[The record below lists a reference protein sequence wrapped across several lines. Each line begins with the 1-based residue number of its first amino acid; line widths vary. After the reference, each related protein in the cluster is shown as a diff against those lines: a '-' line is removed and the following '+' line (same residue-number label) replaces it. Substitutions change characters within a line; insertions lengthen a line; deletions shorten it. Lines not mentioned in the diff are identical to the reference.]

1 MATIYNEIASNY
13 NAKCRDILQHLEKKS
28 SYLTPEGR
36 NEILVSRL
44 QQLKDERPEGYE
56 ELTFSDNIALSLS
69 FKIPEFY
76 FTNKGISG
84 QKKQRVSRQ
93 LFKLATKT
101 KELELADCFIKIAHF
116 FNKHDRI
123 CDR

>member
-13 NAKCRDILQHLEKKS
+13 NAKCRDILQHLEKKYE
-28 SYLTPEGR
+28 YLTPDGR

-44 QQLKDERPEGYE
+44 QQLKNERPKRYE
-56 ELTFSDNIALSLS
+56 ELTFPDNIALSLS
-69 FKIPEFY
+69 FKIPSFY

-84 QKKQRVSRQ
+84 SKKQRVCRQ
-93 LFKLATKT
+93 VFKLATET

-116 FNKHDRI
+116 FNKHDHI
-123 CDR
+123 FDR

>member
-13 NAKCRDILQHLEKKS
+13 NAKCRDILRHLEKKYE
-28 SYLTPEGR
+28 YLRDLQQPMMLE
-36 NEILVSRL
+36 ERL

-93 LFKLATKT
+93 LFKLAAET

-116 FNKHDRI
+116 FNKHDRVF
-123 CDR
+123 DR